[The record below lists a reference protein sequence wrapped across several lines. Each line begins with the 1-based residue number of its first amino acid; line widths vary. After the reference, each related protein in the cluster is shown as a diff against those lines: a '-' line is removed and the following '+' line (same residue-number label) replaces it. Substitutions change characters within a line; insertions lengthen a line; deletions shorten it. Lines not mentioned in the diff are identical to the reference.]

1 MLVKAKVKIDHQ
13 RVQVLVDPAAVDPET
28 WIVESGLRLV
38 DVEADGPGVL
48 SIIHSLSVGEY
59 RDTVFDAD
67 GRLVLP

>member
-1 MLVKAKVKIDHQ
+1 MTVRATVQIQH
-13 RVQVLVDPAAVDPET
+13 RREQVLVDPAAVDPES

-67 GRLVLP
+67 GRLVLQ